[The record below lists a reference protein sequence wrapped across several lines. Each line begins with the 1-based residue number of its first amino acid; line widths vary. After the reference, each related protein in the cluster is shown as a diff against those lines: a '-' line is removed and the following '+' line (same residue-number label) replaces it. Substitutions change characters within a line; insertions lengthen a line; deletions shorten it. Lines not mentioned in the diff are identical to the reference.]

1 MTTEIVYSQAFH
13 KHDNVGH
20 PENAQRLTVMMDAV
34 RQPPLADT
42 ITIVEPNLLSED
54 LLYAIHSEEM
64 IEQIKE
70 IDSQGGAWIDL
81 DTYVCSSDYET
92 ARLAAG
98 GLLALCRRVLDGDTE
113 NGFALARPPGHHATP
128 RRSMGFC
135 LFNNIALSAY
145 ALAKKG
151 ARVLIFDPDVHDGNG
166 TQEIFYH
173 RKDVLYQSFHLSP
186 HFPGTGAIEESGVGL
201 GKGYTI
207 NAPLEYGHG
216 DSVVSQLLDDIFL
229 PVAKQFDP
237 DIILVSSGF
246 DSHHTDPLGG
256 LRLTADMFGE
266 MIKKYQALQPKLVC
280 TLEGGYNFSWI
291 GKCLLSQL
299 GVLTHHP
306 LSFPDTTQEK
316 TDARLILED
325 VKKEVKK
332 YWDI

>member
-1 MTTEIVYSQAFH
+1 MTTELVYSSAFH
-13 KHDNVGH
+13 KHNNTGH

-34 RQPPLADT
+34 RQSPLADK
-42 ITIVEPNLLSED
+42 ITLVEPHILPED
-54 LLYAIHSEEM
+54 LLYAVHSKEM

-70 IDSQGGAWIDL
+70 ISSQGGAWIDL
-81 DTYVCSSDYET
+81 DTYVCTADDET

-98 GLLALCRRVLDGDTE
+98 GLLHLCKRVMDDHVE
-113 NGFALARPPGHHATP
+113 NGFVLARPPGHHATP

-145 ALAKKG
+145 ALAEEG
-151 ARVLIFDPDVHDGNG
+151 ARVLIFDPDVHHGNG
-166 TQEIFYH
+166 TQDIFYH

-186 HFPGTGAIEESGVGL
+186 HFPGTGAVEESGSGP

-216 DSVVSQLLDDIFL
+216 DAVVSQLLDDIFL

-256 LRLTADMFGE
+256 LQLTADMFGD
-266 MIKKYQALQPKLVC
+266 MIKKYQALQPKLIC
-280 TLEGGYNFSWI
+280 TLEGGYNLSWI

-306 LSFPDTTQEK
+306 LLFPDATQEK
-316 TDARLILED
+316 ADAKQILGN